1 MCGDLPS
8 YNDMDEKV
16 KLRQGRIN
24 GEQWRRPDGERRRA
38 LSCLVMMKNSDPHGL
53 NANPWNAP
61 EWFVTQL
68 ANN

>member
-1 MCGDLPS
+1 M
-8 YNDMDEKV
+8 